1 MSINARTSLSASGS
15 SGVAS
20 LAFAFALYA
29 DLVVRGGGG
38 FGASSSSS
46 SSSEMTM
53 PLLARAVVALLD
65 SVHLDVDDGFARV
78 PVGSS
83 SSESKS
89 FSADFSFDREGLAA
103 SALDDAAGGGSTGS
117 ALILRV
123 SGAAGL
129 GAGAA
134 AAADFALPKKSS
146 FPEGFGFA
154 GSCLISGLTSF
165 GSDLTVGCAFSV
177 LEGAFDRPGSLF
189 LEEEAVAEDFAFAV
203 DRVRWRSVRFYQ
215 SEIVFVR
222 QNLG

>member
-29 DLVVRGGGG
+29 DLVMRGGG

-65 SVHLDVDDGFARV
+65 SVRLDVDDGFARV
-78 PVGSS
+78 LAGSS
-83 SSESKS
+83 FSESES
-89 FSADFSFDREGLAA
+89 FNADFSFDREDLAA

-146 FPEGFGFA
+146 FPDGFGFA
-154 GSCLISGLTSF
+154 GSCLMSGLTSF
-165 GSDLTVGCAFSV
+165 GSDLTAGCAFS

-189 LEEEAVAEDFAFAV
+189 LEEEAVVEDFAFAV

-215 SEIVFVR
+215 SEMVFVR
-222 QNLG
+222 TRVRG

>member
-1 MSINARTSLSASGS
+1 MSIIARTSLSASES

-29 DLVVRGGGG
+29 DLMVRGGGG

-65 SVHLDVDDGFARV
+65 SVRLDVDDGFARV
-78 PVGSS
+78 LAGSS
-83 SSESKS
+83 YSESES
-89 FSADFSFDREGLAA
+89 FNADFSFDREGLAA

-134 AAADFALPKKSS
+134 AADFALPKKSS

-154 GSCLISGLTSF
+154 GSCLMSGLTSF
-165 GSDLTVGCAFSV
+165 GSDLTAGCAFSV

-203 DRVRWRSVRFYQ
+203 DRVRWRSVRFYH
-215 SEIVFVR
+215 SENSVC

>member
-1 MSINARTSLSASGS
+1 MSIIARTSLSASGS

-38 FGASSSSS
+38 FGVSSSSS

-53 PLLARAVVALLD
+53 PLLARAVVALLG
-65 SVHLDVDDGFARV
+65 SARLDVDDGFARV
-78 PVGSS
+78 LAGSS
-83 SSESKS
+83 SSESES
-89 FSADFSFDREGLAA
+89 FNADFSFDREDLAA
-103 SALDDAAGGGSTGS
+103 SALDDATGGGGSTGS

-129 GAGAA
+129 GAA
-134 AAADFALPKKSS
+134 AAADFVLPKKSS
-146 FPEGFGFA
+146 FPDGFGLA
-154 GSCLISGLTSF
+154 GSCLMSGLTSF
-165 GSDLTVGCAFSV
+165 GSDLTAGCAFSV
-177 LEGAFDRPGSLF
+177 LEGAFDKPGSLF

-203 DRVRWRSVRFYQ
+203 DRVRWRSVRFYH

-222 QNLG
+222 TWGKG

>member
-1 MSINARTSLSASGS
+1 
-15 SGVAS
+15 
-20 LAFAFALYA
+20 
-29 DLVVRGGGG
+29 
-38 FGASSSSS
+38 
-46 SSSEMTM
+46 M

-65 SVHLDVDDGFARV
+65 SVRLDVDDGFARV
-78 PVGSS
+78 LAGSS
-83 SSESKS
+83 FSESES
-89 FSADFSFDREGLAA
+89 FNADFSFDRESLAA
-103 SALDDAAGGGSTGS
+103 SALDDATGGGSTGS

-129 GAGAA
+129 GAAA

-165 GSDLTVGCAFSV
+165 GSDLTAGCAFSV

-215 SEIVFVR
+215 SENSVC
-222 QNLG
+222 QNWGKG